1 MLSTAPNSFS
11 QSVRFS
17 RLHRLSDQLYQNSNH
32 FLLEL
37 IQNADDN
44 HYEAEIPT
52 LHLSYAH
59 NHLRI
64 DCNEVGFSPKD
75 IDAICRIGQSTKTG
89 AGASTRYVGEKGIG
103 FKSVFKA
110 ADVVWVS
117 SREYTFKF
125 DKNAQLGM
133 IAPILD
139 KFPATARPGWTSFYM
154 QLSQE
159 YNTQEL
165 ITELRALDPRLLM
178 FLRRLRNIHITI
190 AEGDSKVWE
199 TNLSRG
205 KSTFEGEEIVQ
216 LRHDDVSLSY
226 MVMQY
231 KVGRL
236 PLEPRRDAVSES
248 NILLAFPL
256 NENQEPK
263 LDPQHVYAFLPIREY
278 GFEVRAPCLRL
289 LSGLF
294 HAK

>member
-1 MLSTAPNSFS
+1 
-11 QSVRFS
+11 
-17 RLHRLSDQLYQNSNH
+17 
-32 FLLEL
+32 LLEL

-44 HYEAEIPT
+44 HYEAEMPT
-52 LHLSYAH
+52 LHLSYAR

-75 IDAICRIGQSTKTG
+75 VDAICRIGQSTKTG
-89 AGASTRYVGEKGIG
+89 AGVSTQYVGEKGIG

-117 SREYTFKF
+117 SRGYAFKF

-133 IAPILD
+133 IAPILER
-139 KFPATARPGWTSFYM
+139 FPTTTRSGWTSFYM

-159 YNTQEL
+159 YDTREL
-165 ITELRALDPRLLM
+165 IAELRALDSRLLI
-178 FLRRLRNIHITI
+178 FLRRLRNIRVTI
-190 AEGDSKVWE
+190 MEDDGKVWE
-199 TNLSRG
+199 TNLSRSE
-205 KSTFEGEEIVQ
+205 STLDGQEIIQ
-216 LRHDDVSLSY
+216 LRHNDISLSY
-226 MVMQY
+226 IVMRY

-236 PLEPRRDAVSES
+236 PPEPRREVVSES

-278 GFEVRAPCLRL
+278 GFEVRPL
-289 LSGLF
+289 LFTFAELAFSN
-294 HAK
+294 AK